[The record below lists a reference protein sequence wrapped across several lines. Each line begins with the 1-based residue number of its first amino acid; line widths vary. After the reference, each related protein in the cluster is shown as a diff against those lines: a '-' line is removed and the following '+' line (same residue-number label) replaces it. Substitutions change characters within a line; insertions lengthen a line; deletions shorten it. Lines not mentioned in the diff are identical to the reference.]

1 MSNLSEANLTKI
13 KNVYQ
18 REFKDLPLAK
28 DLPRL
33 AKYIS
38 ICDEDGVRL
47 SYLETQRLD
56 IEHYTTEKGPEFSI
70 FYQVRRVLLTL
81 CLALEGPAKCLE
93 VDDALIQLLEE
104 QDFLLPEVL
113 NPFLEKHFG
122 GDTGKVV
129 RVLKC
134 VNQVRTGFCVFF
146 TFLFISS
153 FRRRLLQVLS
163 N

>member
-1 MSNLSEANLTKI
+1 MSLSEANLTKI
-13 KNVYQ
+13 KEVYQ

-38 ICDEDGVRL
+38 ICDEDGIKL
-47 SYLETQRLD
+47 SYQEAQRLN
-56 IEHYTTEKGPEFSI
+56 IERYTEEKGPEFSI

-81 CLALEGPAKCLE
+81 CLSLEGSAKCVE
-93 VDDALIQLLEE
+93 VDKALLQLLEE

-113 NPFLEKHFG
+113 NPFLEKNLG

-134 VNQVRTGFCVFF
+134 VNQVSKNHPMKEIVKKI
-146 TFLFISS
+146 FI
-153 FRRRLLQVLS
+153 
-163 N
+163 